1 MNKMLKKAMY
11 ASFGLAI
18 VTREKTAQLFEELVA
33 KGKAYHEKETEE
45 QEDVEAEAVAD
56 QDEENKHSFFEDYEQ
71 RLRKLVENTFAK
83 FNFMKNDEREH
94 ISNRIEELEEKLSKL
109 VEDALAK
116 RGAKKEKKEQKE
128 A

>member
-1 MNKMLKKAMY
+1 MLKKAMY
-11 ASFGLAI
+11 AGLGLAV
-18 VTREKTAQLFEELVA
+18 VTREKTEQIFSDLVE
-33 KGKAYHEKETEE
+33 KGRAYREKEAEE
-45 QEDVEAEAVAD
+45 QEDIDAESVAD
-56 QDEENKHSFFEDYEQ
+56 QDEETKNSFFEDYEQ

-94 ISNRIEELEEKLSKL
+94 ISNRIAELEEKLSKL

-116 RGAKKEKKEQKE
+116 RGAKKEKKE